1 MGIDNAKPMT
11 LRKRIERA
19 LMPMVEEL
27 RGILVQ
33 YPTLL
38 VLNYYLAKAHSARLY
53 GTPMPDGYWVKFR
66 YVWAILLSIPWK
78 GYVGVN
84 PEALDFS
91 KIDQRIETIFDLY
104 RIGAIYDP
112 GTTPGSRQEFLA
124 RMGLAI
130 RVREPDVL
138 AYPEQIKDWAVT
150 RFAPFD
156 DSFFRREFGNQSTE
170 ILSWVTGLIETVSE
184 RVHLA
189 ITDGHEVGAELERLQ
204 NSSSDNPV
212 DRDPAESD
220 GERHR
225 LEERAMQCTTELAQA
240 HIFSPEE
247 LRRGLSADSGKLID
261 LLAVAAGG
269 LSSEFRF
276 PHDENPLEFKPL
288 VALPDGSY
296 FFLDPANSCRI
307 IGKALERQILARD
320 SLRDR
325 YLRKRDN
332 LTEEF
337 VATRLRNIFPDAE
350 IHRNYFVEI
359 GQFEKDILVRHG
371 DTAILFECKN
381 SRVRGF
387 AGGGDDLI
395 KYDNDFENSV
405 QYAYDQALDVKQRI
419 HNNEE
424 TIFYDD
430 KGRESFRLL
439 RSEVRRFLIVCIAIT
454 PRGEFGTDLSYHLQK
469 PDDEPY
475 PVSINLFD
483 FDTIAKYIHTP
494 DQFLGYLSAREL
506 LHGRVMTGDELNF
519 AGYFLKYGNL
529 NFPDGMTV
537 DDSYSSVFDRE
548 WYAERGIQVDEPV
561 GGPVVTSIERKG
573 DKIIVE
579 DPSDRHEVTVPAHIR
594 EFVARTRGIPM
605 TGADRNRLCACGSG
619 KKAKKCCGLVQ
630 AG

>member
-1 MGIDNAKPMT
+1 ME
-11 LRKRIERA
+11 LRQRIERA
-19 LMPMVEEL
+19 LVPMVEEL
-27 RGILVQ
+27 RGILAQ

-66 YVWAILLSIPWK
+66 YVWAVLLSLPWN

-84 PEALDFS
+84 PDDLDFS
-91 KIDQRIETIFDLY
+91 NIDQRIETIFDLY

-124 RMGLAI
+124 RIGLAI

-150 RFAPFD
+150 RFEPFD
-156 DSFFRREFGNQSTE
+156 DSFFRREFGYRSTE
-170 ILSWVTGLIETVSE
+170 ILSWATGLIETVSD
-184 RVHLA
+184 RVHSA
-189 ITDGHEVGAELERLQ
+189 ITAGHKVGAELERLQ
-204 NSSSDNPV
+204 DSSSDNPA
-212 DRDPAESD
+212 DRDPAELD

-225 LEERAMQCTTELAQA
+225 LEERAMECTTQLAHA
-240 HIFSPEE
+240 HIFNPEE
-247 LRRGLSADSGKLID
+247 LSRGLSADPGKLID
-261 LLAVAAGG
+261 LLAVGVGG
-269 LSSEFRF
+269 VSSEFRF

-296 FFLDPANSCRI
+296 FFLDPANSYRI
-307 IGKALERQILARD
+307 VGKALERQILAKD

-325 YLRKRDN
+325 YLRKRDK
-332 LTEEF
+332 LTEDF

-419 HNNEE
+419 QNNEE

-439 RSEVRRFLIVCIAIT
+439 RSEIHRFLIVCIAIT
-454 PRGEFGTDLSYHLQK
+454 ARGEFGTDLSYHLQK
-469 PDDEPY
+469 PNDEPY

-483 FDTIAKYIHTP
+483 FDTIAKYLNTA
-494 DQFLGYLSAREL
+494 DQFLAYLSAREL
-506 LHGRVMTGDELNF
+506 LHGKVMTGDELNF

-529 NFPDGMTV
+529 NFANGMTV
-537 DDSYSSVFDRE
+537 DDSYSSVFDRK
-548 WYAERGIQVDEPV
+548 WYAERGIRVDEPV

-579 DPSDRHEVTVPAHIR
+579 DPSGRHEVTVPGHIR

-605 TGADRNRLCACGSG
+605 TGADRNRPCACGSR